1 MTTVTETNTYGFDTP
16 VEFLPRIASLQ
27 KNATTM
33 GIRYPLT
40 LVQGYGAFN
49 KATDRTLLAGM
60 VYQFMNTQTGE
71 RPMLPNYGVDLEQ
84 FLFEPLDESLHGEI
98 VTEIHTAVATNH
110 PEWQILSL
118 SVLQSDD
125 TTSLRGI
132 PGILI
137 ILNIKIRDDE
147 AASVEV
153 QVTI

>member
-16 VEFLPRIASLQ
+16 VELLPRIASLQ
-27 KNATTM
+27 KKASTT

-40 LVQGYGAFN
+40 LVEGYGSFN

-71 RPMLPNYGVDLEQ
+71 RLMLPNYGVDLEQ

-98 VTEIHTAVATNH
+98 VTEIHTAIAKNH
-110 PEWQILSL
+110 PDWQILSL
-118 SVLQSDD
+118 SVLQSGE

-132 PGILI
+132 PGIII
-137 ILNIKIRDDE
+137 ILKIKIRDDE